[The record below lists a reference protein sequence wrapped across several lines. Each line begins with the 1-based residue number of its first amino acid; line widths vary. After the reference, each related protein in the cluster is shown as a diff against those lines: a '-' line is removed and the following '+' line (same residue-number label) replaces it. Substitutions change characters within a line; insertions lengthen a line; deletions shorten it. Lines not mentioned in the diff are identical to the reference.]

1 MNDKSFRW
9 YHYLMSSLLVQ
20 ISVVLVV
27 LVGSLVQIMVYDTI
41 DNDIIMYDDVC
52 QVEIGSTVDDFMTE
66 LTCGDE
72 NVPMET
78 FSTEYLHIVL
88 TEDRH
93 PVIMCTKTISEYL
106 KSTKWACEIDPEE
119 PTL

>member
-9 YHYLMSSLLVQ
+9 YHYLMTSFSFQ
-20 ISVVLVV
+20 FIVVMVAICLAGLQV
-27 LVGSLVQIMVYDTI
+27 LIYSDI
-41 DNDIIMYDDVC
+41 DKDVETFNDVC
-52 QVEIGSTVDDFMTE
+52 QVEIGSTADNFMTE
-66 LTCGDE
+66 LTCDDE

>member
-1 MNDKSFRW
+1 
-9 YHYLMSSLLVQ
+9 MSPFIVQ
-20 ISVVLVV
+20 VSVVLVV
-27 LVGSLVQIMVYDTI
+27 LVGSLVQIMAYEII
-41 DNDIIMYDDVC
+41 DNDITMYDDIC
-52 QVEIGSTVDDFMTE
+52 QVEIGSTADDFMTE

-72 NVPMET
+72 NVSMET